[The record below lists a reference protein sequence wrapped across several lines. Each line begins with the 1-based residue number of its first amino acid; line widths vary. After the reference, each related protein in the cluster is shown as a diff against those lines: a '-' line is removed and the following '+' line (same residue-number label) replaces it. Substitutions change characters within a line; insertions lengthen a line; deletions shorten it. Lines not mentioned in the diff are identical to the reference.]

1 MKGRTEYSS
10 DIAGTWTNHDLTVR
24 FDMTDGVLG
33 ISQWVGK
40 EIKNV
45 DRVLL
50 SKEQVKALLKFIG
63 SGRNPLPEPK

>member
-1 MKGRTEYSS
+1 MKGKTEYSG
-10 DIAGTWTNHDLTVR
+10 DIAGTWANHNLTVR

-40 EIKNV
+40 EIKDV

-63 SGRNPLPEPK
+63 SGRNPEGGK